1 VYIRNAIKEIDL
13 NQLPSLLLLLVC
25 DLLIKFT
32 STATELRC
40 HRESSTET
48 PKRSQGCTSDFPH
61 VALTRMCSTTA
72 QDGDDQHASS
82 TAVKD
87 IKPHI
92 HPSVLF
98 PGGEAVIAHEPFQ
111 SISR

>member
-1 VYIRNAIKEIDL
+1 
-13 NQLPSLLLLLVC
+13 
-25 DLLIKFT
+25 
-32 STATELRC
+32 
-40 HRESSTET
+40 
-48 PKRSQGCTSDFPH
+48 
-61 VALTRMCSTTA
+61 MCSTTA